1 MKIVG
6 LTGGIASGKSTVSRL
21 LAAAGARI
29 IDADVLARQV
39 VEPGQPAFAAVLDH
53 FGSGILKSDGTI
65 DRDRLAAEVFADP
78 AQKAALEGII
88 HPAVAKAMAAR
99 LAEIEA
105 TAPRSIVVLDV
116 PLLFEAGMDAGLDL
130 VVVVDAPEVVQLE
143 RLMKRSGLSRDEAL
157 ARVRAQMPMA
167 EKRRRADVVIDNSGS
182 LESTRSRVDALWRR
196 LNPL

>member
-1 MKIVG
+1 MKVLG

-21 LAAAGARI
+21 LAEAGARI

-39 VEPGQPAFAAVLDH
+39 VTPGRPAFQAVVDH

-78 AQKAALEGII
+78 GQKAALERIV
-88 HPAVAKAMAAR
+88 HPAVAEEMAAR

-105 TAPRSIVVLDV
+105 TAPESVVVLDV

-130 VVVVDAPEVVQLE
+130 VVVVDAPEAVQLE
-143 RLMKRSGLSRDEAL
+143 RLIQRSGLSRSEAL
-157 ARVRAQMPMA
+157 ARIGAQMPMA
-167 EKRRRADVVIDNSGS
+167 EKRRRADVVIDNSGA
-182 LESTRSRVDALWRR
+182 LASTRSQVAALWRR
-196 LNPL
+196 LNPP